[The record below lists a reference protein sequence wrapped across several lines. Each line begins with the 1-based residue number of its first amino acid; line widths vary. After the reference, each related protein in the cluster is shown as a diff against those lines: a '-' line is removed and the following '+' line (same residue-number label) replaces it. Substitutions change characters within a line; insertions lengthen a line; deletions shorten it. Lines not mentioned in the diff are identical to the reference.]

1 MTDDELF
8 SQLLASDS
16 AAERR
21 EIADRFDEPGAI
33 DDEEFLAF
41 EMLLRTPSSW
51 QEPAADL
58 EDRIMA
64 SILAETLTAALPSAS
79 AATAPPVVA
88 PVIDL
93 AERRA
98 RRSRPAQAATWLLSV
113 AAAAAL
119 LFGAATVDRPK
130 PRFDQQFALAA
141 TDLAPTATA
150 AVKTRKNDT
159 GTRIEI
165 EITGLPTLKDGEF
178 FQAWV
183 KGPSGLVPIG
193 TFSQGGKVVLWS
205 GVPLDRYNTMTVTI
219 EPEDG
224 DPASSGRKVLAGP
237 VPPPKG

>member
-51 QEPAADL
+51 EEPAADL

-64 SILAETLTAALPSAS
+64 SILAETPTAALPSSSGAQ
-79 AATAPPVVA
+79 
-88 PVIDL
+88 VINL

-119 LFGAATVDRPK
+119 LFGAATVVRPK